1 MEKKNGTAI
10 IWLGIL
16 DILIVAVGL
25 IAWIYALEYED
36 VEKILP
42 SHSGAVVL
50 IAAIFA
56 LASVTFFGIMSASQR
71 CTGAWSRNMEGPRL
85 AIMASVLLVYFF
97 LLGVNVFLY
106 PPDEMSE
113 ITRALINNFTYV
125 VGIVVAFYFG
135 SSAYV
140 QAHTKDT
147 SDEEKAKEDIK
158 TKSE

>member
-50 IAAIFA
+50 IVAIFA

-71 CTGAWSRNMEGPRL
+71 CTGPGQ
-85 AIMASVLLVYFF
+85 
-97 LLGVNVFLY
+97 
-106 PPDEMSE
+106 E
-113 ITRALINNFTYV
+113 IWRAR
-125 VGIVVAFYFG
+125 
-135 SSAYV
+135 
-140 QAHTKDT
+140 D
-147 SDEEKAKEDIK
+147 
-158 TKSE
+158 